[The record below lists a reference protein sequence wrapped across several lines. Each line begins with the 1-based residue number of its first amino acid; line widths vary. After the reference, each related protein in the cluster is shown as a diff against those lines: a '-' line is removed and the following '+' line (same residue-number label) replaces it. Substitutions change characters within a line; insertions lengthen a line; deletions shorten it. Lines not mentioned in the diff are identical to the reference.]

1 MAHLE
6 EVLKKPVITEKATTF
21 TDKTNRYGFVVDLGA
36 NKHQIKLAVEK
47 LDNVKV
53 MDVKTN
59 ITPGKMKRYGKVI
72 KKSPKVK
79 KAYVKLSEGQKI
91 EFFKGV

>member
-6 EVLKKPVITEKATTF
+6 EILLKPVITEKATMATE
-21 TDKTNRYGFVVDLGA
+21 KNNRYGFKVSFKA
-36 NKHQIKLAVEK
+36 NKYQIKNAVEK
-47 LDNVKV
+47 LYDVKV

-59 ITPGKMKRYGKVI
+59 ISPGKIKRYGKVVR
-72 KKSPKVK
+72 KSPKEK
-79 KAYVKLSEGQKI
+79 KAFVRLSEGQKI

>member
-1 MAHLE
+1 
-6 EVLKKPVITEKATTF
+6 
-21 TDKTNRYGFVVDLGA
+21 
-36 NKHQIKLAVEK
+36 
-47 LDNVKV
+47 

-91 EFFKGV
+91 ELFKGV